1 MMEAVSVSGPEKTET
16 EGNILVRVEGLR
28 KWFPI
33 LGGVLQRTIGYVYA
47 VEDATFNIKS
57 AETFALVGE
66 SGSGKTTVGLM
77 LAKLEP
83 PTAGKI
89 FFRAK
94 DVSKLSSSET
104 KWYRKKVQMVFQD
117 PYASLNPRMLI
128 KDTILEVMKVH
139 KIGGSNNYDR
149 AVELMTRVGL
159 SEEHL
164 YRYPHELSGGQRQ
177 RAVLARALCVE
188 PEFIILDEPTAS
200 LDVSVQA
207 QVLDLLKSLQ
217 NEFHY
222 TYLLITHNLAVVRY
236 ISDRTVV
243 MYRGM
248 WVESSPT
255 RELFGRAEHPYT
267 QALLASVPI
276 PEPRSTA
283 REKQLLRGEPPNPT
297 ERVKACPFTD
307 RCPYVMPICSEK
319 IPPVTQINESHQVR
333 CWLTMKK

>member
-1 MMEAVSVSGPEKTET
+1 MEAAHAMGTKKSEAENGVLIK
-16 EGNILVRVEGLR
+16 VEGLR

-33 LGGVLQRTIGYVYA
+33 LGGVFQRTVGYVYA
-47 VEDATFNIKS
+47 VEDATFDIKR
-57 AETFALVGE
+57 AETLALVGE

-77 LAKLEP
+77 LANLEL

-89 FFRAK
+89 FYRAE
-94 DVSKLSSSET
+94 DVSRLSSSKT

-139 KIGGSNNYDR
+139 KIGGHNNYDR
-149 AVELMTRVGL
+149 AVELMNRVGL

-207 QVLDLLKSLQ
+207 QVLDLLESLQ
-217 NEFHY
+217 REFHY

-236 ISDRTVV
+236 VSDRTVV

-248 WVESSPT
+248 WVESSST
-255 RELFGRAEHPYT
+255 RELFEKAEHPYT

-276 PEPRSTA
+276 PEPHLSN
-283 REKQLLRGEPPNPT
+283 REKQLLKGEPPNPT
-297 ERVKACPFTD
+297 ERVKTCPFVD
-307 RCPYVMPICSEK
+307 RCPHVMPICNEK
-319 IPPVTQINESHQVR
+319 APPITQVNDSHQVR
-333 CWLTMKK
+333 CWLVVKK

>member
-1 MMEAVSVSGPEKTET
+1 METVSEKDVSKN
-16 EGNILVRVEGLR
+16 NITVRVEGLR

-33 LGGVLQRTIGYVYA
+33 LGGVLQRTVGYVYA
-47 VEDATFNIKS
+47 VEDVTFDIKK
-57 AETFALVGE
+57 AETLALVGE

-83 PTAGKI
+83 LTGGRI
-89 FFRAK
+89 FFKNR
-94 DVSKLSSSET
+94 DVSNLSPGEM
-104 KWYRKKVQMVFQD
+104 KWYRKKVQIVFQD

-128 KDTILEVMKVH
+128 KDMIMEVMKVH
-139 KIGGSNNYDR
+139 NLGGRNNYEK
-149 AVELMTRVGL
+149 AVEVMNRVGL

-188 PEFIILDEPTAS
+188 PEFLILDEPTAS

-236 ISDRTVV
+236 VSNRTVV

-255 RELFGRAEHPYT
+255 RELFRKAEHPYT
-267 QALLASVPI
+267 QALLSSVPI
-276 PEPRSTA
+276 PDPNLTT
-283 REKQLLRGEPPNPT
+283 REKKLLKGEPPNPI
-297 ERVKACPFTD
+297 ERVKTCPFID
-307 RCPYVMPICSEK
+307 RCLYSMQICSEK
-319 IPPVTQINESHQVR
+319 APPIEQVDESHEVR
-333 CWLTMKK
+333 CWLAKKK

>member
-1 MMEAVSVSGPEKTET
+1 
-16 EGNILVRVEGLR
+16 
-28 KWFPI
+28 
-33 LGGVLQRTIGYVYA
+33 
-47 VEDATFNIKS
+47 
-57 AETFALVGE
+57 
-66 SGSGKTTVGLM
+66 
-77 LAKLEP
+77 
-83 PTAGKI
+83 
-89 FFRAK
+89 
-94 DVSKLSSSET
+94 
-104 KWYRKKVQMVFQD
+104 MVFQD

-139 KIGGSNNYDR
+139 GIGGQNSYDR
-149 AVELMTRVGL
+149 VVELMTRVGL

-217 NEFHY
+217 NEFRY

-236 ISDRTVV
+236 ISDRTIV

-255 RELFGRAEHPYT
+255 RELFRKAEHPYT
-267 QALLASVPI
+267 KALLASVPI
-276 PEPRSTA
+276 PEPRSSS
-283 REKQLLRGEPPNPT
+283 EKQLLKGEPPNPT

-307 RCPYVMPICSEK
+307 RCPSVMPVCGEK
-319 IPPVTQINESHQVR
+319 MPPTTQINDSHRVR
-333 CWLTMKK
+333 CWLTVKK

>member
-1 MMEAVSVSGPEKTET
+1 MGAVSTMRAEKTET
-16 EGNILVRVEGLR
+16 GDDVLVRVEGLR

-33 LGGVLQRTIGYVYA
+33 LGGVFQRTVGYIYA
-47 VEDATFNIKS
+47 VEDATFNIKN
-57 AETFALVGE
+57 AETLALVGE

-77 LAKLEP
+77 LAKLEH

-89 FFRAK
+89 FYRNR
-94 DVSKLSSSET
+94 DVGKLSSSET
-104 KWYRKKVQMVFQD
+104 RWYRKRVQMVFQD

-128 KDTILEVMKVH
+128 KDTIIEVMKVH
-139 KIGGSNNYDR
+139 RVGGPNYYDR

-177 RAVLARALCVE
+177 RAVLARALCVN

-217 NEFHY
+217 DEFRY

-243 MYRGM
+243 MYRGI

-267 QALLASVPI
+267 QALLSSVPI
-276 PEPRSTA
+276 PEPRSNV
-283 REKQLLRGEPPNPT
+283 EKQLLKGEPPNPT
-297 ERVKACPFTD
+297 ERVKACPFAD
-307 RCPYVMPICSEK
+307 RCPYVMPVCNEK
-319 IPPVTQINESHQVR
+319 TPPVTQINDSHQVR
-333 CWLTMKK
+333 CWLTVKK

>member
-1 MMEAVSVSGPEKTET
+1 MGAASTMRAEKSET
-16 EGNILVRVEGLR
+16 GNDVLIKVEGLR

-33 LGGVLQRTIGYVYA
+33 LGGVLQRTVGYVYA
-47 VEDATFNIKS
+47 VEDATFDIKN
-57 AETFALVGE
+57 AETLALVGE

-89 FFRAK
+89 IYRNR
-94 DVSKLSSSET
+94 DVSRLSSSET
-104 KWYRKKVQMVFQD
+104 KWYRKRVQMVFQD

-128 KDTILEVMKVH
+128 KDTIMEVMKVH
-139 KIGGSNNYDR
+139 KVGGRNSYDN

-217 NEFHY
+217 DEFHY

-255 RELFGRAEHPYT
+255 RKLFGGAEHPYT
-267 QALLASVPI
+267 RALLSSVPI
-276 PEPRSTA
+276 PEPRSNVA
-283 REKQLLRGEPPNPT
+283 KQLLKGEPPNPT
-297 ERVKACPFTD
+297 ERVKACPFVD
-307 RCPYVMPICSEK
+307 RCPHVMPVCGEK
-319 IPPVTQINESHQVR
+319 MPPTTWINGSHQVR
-333 CWLTMKK
+333 CWLSVKK

>member
-1 MMEAVSVSGPEKTET
+1 MEAIPISESERIGAEE
-16 EGNILVRVEGLR
+16 NILVKVEGLR
-28 KWFPI
+28 KWYPI
-33 LGGVLQRTIGYVYA
+33 LGGIFQKTIGYIYA
-47 VEDATFNIKS
+47 VEDATFKIKS
-57 AETFALVGE
+57 GETLALVGE

-83 PTAGKI
+83 PTSGKI
-89 FFRAK
+89 FFRGR
-94 DVSKLSSSET
+94 DVSKLSSNEM

-139 KIGGSNNYDR
+139 GIGGGNNYDR
-149 AVELMTRVGL
+149 AVELMARVGL

-217 NEFHY
+217 NTFHY

-236 ISDRTVV
+236 TSNRTIV

-255 RELFGRAEHPYT
+255 RELFGKAEHPYT

-276 PEPRSTA
+276 PEPSLTA
-283 REKQLLRGEPPNPT
+283 REKRLLKGEPPNPT

-307 RCPYVMPICSEK
+307 RCEYVMPICREK
-319 IPPVTQINESHQVR
+319 MPPVTQLNELHEVR
-333 CWLTMKK
+333 CWLAVKK